1 MAKKSISRYQITLE
15 TEVER
20 SDDAKKQLFELQ
32 SAVEGLQKQAEGLDF
47 EGAARSLTQMSKE
60 FKVASD
66 NAKKYNAEL
75 SKYYNAVQKQADLI
89 NYSLTEQGKKDRER
103 LKTLNAIEKLTAEER
118 KERAALSKRVLLLDD
133 AELKLKQR
141 QTVALRAQINASKVQ
156 QRQQK
161 TASELLKADLKGV
174 TDRIKKQKE
183 YIKSLSATGK
193 AYTALKKAG
202 KVGAAVGKAAAVG
215 VGGIAGITAAGI
227 AGAQGAVDRAREA
240 ARIRAG
246 LSQQDKESLISE
258 LYIKT
263 GAGAGEIVDAINR
276 VTAVLGPRAGR
287 TELAAAAASE
297 IRMPGAST
305 LFRSQTAG
313 GVDYAALERRIE
325 QIQGQTG
332 LTAADLAAAASD
344 VTRMSDRAFR
354 GGASQVDILA
364 LTAALRGAGVYDTP
378 ERQERALGAFLAHL
392 RPGEDVF
399 LAAQNFDWVRFAGR
413 STQARARAASGVAS
427 MDWVA
432 LGAAATARGAHVE
445 STAERAA
452 ATARRVEEK
461 RNILIMRVL
470 EHTFPLVERVLSWF
484 ETTGKRLL
492 VNGVEWILRDSPFAN
507 DKLYNEFLDI
517 KETMTRR
524 ESMQSRID
532 WEFHAMNT
540 WFETTS
546 ADDAKQAELQQ
557 RVQTASL
564 DELDKIYTEL
574 YAYKKARENELPA
587 RDLNTAIQAINAGTL
602 PQRAMGGVLVG
613 PGIVGERGE
622 ELVIPASYSKSGR
635 AQNIIQNI
643 SQTFSMSGNETTA
656 LSLSQAVR
664 AHGFSRDMFL
674 RQRHGGGLL

>member
-32 SAVEGLQKQAEGLDF
+32 SAVEGLQKQADCLDF
-47 EGAARSLTQMSKE
+47 EGAARSLAQMSKE
-60 FKVASD
+60 FKVTS
-66 NAKKYNAEL
+66 NNGKKYNAEL
-75 SKYYNAVQKQADLI
+75 SKYYNSVQKQADLI
-89 NYSLTEQGKKDRER
+89 NYSLTEQGKKERER
-103 LKTLNAIEKLTAEER
+103 LKTLNSLEKLTAEDR

-133 AELKLKQR
+133 AELKLKKR
-141 QTVALRAQINASKVQ
+141 QSVALRAQINASKVQ

-161 TASELLKADLKGV
+161 TASELLKADLKGL
-174 TDRIKKQKE
+174 TDRIRKQKE

-193 AYTALKKAG
+193 AYSALKKAG
-202 KVGAAVGKAAAVG
+202 KVGAGVGKAAAVG
-215 VGGIAGITAAGI
+215 VGAIAGMTAAGI
-227 AGAQGAVDRAREA
+227 AGAQSAVGRAREA

-246 LSQQDKESLISE
+246 LSQEAKESLISE
-258 LYIKT
+258 LYLKT
-263 GAGAGEIVDAINR
+263 GASDAEIVDAINR
-276 VTAVLGPRAGR
+276 VIAVLGPRAER

-297 IRMPGAST
+297 IRMPGASE

-313 GVDYAALERRIE
+313 GSDYATLERRIE
-325 QIQGQTG
+325 RIQGQTG
-332 LTAADLAAAASD
+332 LTAADLAAVATD
-344 VTRMSDRAFR
+344 VTRMSDRRFH
-354 GGASQVDILA
+354 GGVSQVDVLA
-364 LTAALRGAGVYDTP
+364 LTAALRGASVFDTSY
-378 ERQERALGAFLAHL
+378 RQERALGAFFAQI
-392 RPGEDVF
+392 RPGDDIFAV
-399 LAAQNFDWVRFAGR
+399 AQNFDWARFAGR
-413 STQARARAASGVAS
+413 SSQARARAASGVAS
-427 MDWVA
+427 LDWAA
-432 LGAAATARGAHVE
+432 LGAAATASGTHVE

-452 ATARRVEEK
+452 AMARRVEEK

-470 EHTFPLVERVLSWF
+470 EHTFPLMERVLSWF
-484 ETTGKRLL
+484 ETTGKRML
-492 VNGVEWILRDSPFAN
+492 VNGLEWLLRDSPLSN

-517 KETMTRR
+517 KETMSRR
-524 ESMQSRID
+524 DSMQSRID

-540 WFETTS
+540 WFETTA

-557 RVQTASL
+557 RAQTATL
-564 DELDKIYTEL
+564 DELDKIYSEL

-587 RDLNTAIQAINAGTL
+587 RDLNTAIHAINTGTM
-602 PQRAMGGVLVG
+602 PQRAMGGALVG

-664 AHGFSRDMFL
+664 AHGFPRDMFL
-674 RQRHGGGLL
+674 RQRHGVVLL